1 MSKNYDSIDPLEA
14 KAAQSSTAAQAAIK
28 REIENILSS
37 YVGWFDPFAEL
48 TQNALDSVEERAAS
62 EKSKYKPAINILID
76 LKGNS
81 LTVSDNGTGLTK
93 EKYSQFLAPSFSFK
107 SGKTRGHKGVGA
119 TYLAYGYNFIQIATK
134 TPDFEHVGKMEN
146 ARDWLSDSN
155 PASNPLLIK
164 DSSGPVDADF
174 NNFDRG
180 VSVTIRF
187 DQNTTPGDLGWLKA
201 ESAQVWWNIL
211 TLKTGLGSVE
221 APLDLNVSLTIRRKN
236 GKVEKKKF
244 QSAEYNWPHKVV
256 TKSRKLVDVQKEA
269 DRLHQKHGKD
279 YRMTAGF
286 RNLDS
291 MYVTLKPNEIASS
304 ITLSDEEKAIV
315 SKFSPTIYACY
326 MYSARVWSDFN
337 DALKI
342 RSNVEILKPGI
353 QIATNNM
360 PHGEVIQIPLKRNI
374 GRQNQVHFLAHFENC
389 KADLGRKG
397 FQKEIVTFCEDI
409 SRKLIEGPFQKQRHV
424 LRQATGAKV
433 DLKRENLLDDWKSEM
448 EAHEKQSP
456 LIIKNS
462 NFFLPVK
469 EIAITSI
476 PTREQDVI
484 ALFHQLIAGGVI
496 RGIKIMSTNER
507 FTYDGMYRV
516 SFAPPKDH
524 HVFDRKKNPL
534 GVAVTDLQE
543 EGFLSKPKILEY
555 KFSLD
560 GLIEDLESGDK
571 NAKDIGLVVVWE
583 TGDLYQQKYS
593 IVSLLDEDNL
603 NERQYH
609 GTTHIIQNYQT
620 GAREMDLIVL
630 SELVD
635 YLNDPKGSVKRQKKK
650 YDS

>member
-1 MSKNYDSIDPLEA
+1 
-14 KAAQSSTAAQAAIK
+14 
-28 REIENILSS
+28 
-37 YVGWFDPFAEL
+37 
-48 TQNALDSVEERAAS
+48 
-62 EKSKYKPAINILID
+62 
-76 LKGNS
+76 
-81 LTVSDNGTGLTK
+81 
-93 EKYSQFLAPSFSFK
+93 
-107 SGKTRGHKGVGA
+107 
-119 TYLAYGYNFIQIATK
+119 
-134 TPDFEHVGKMEN
+134 
-146 ARDWLSDSN
+146 
-155 PASNPLLIK
+155 
-164 DSSGPVDADF
+164 
-174 NNFDRG
+174 
-180 VSVTIRF
+180 
-187 DQNTTPGDLGWLKA
+187 
-201 ESAQVWWNIL
+201 
-211 TLKTGLGSVE
+211 
-221 APLDLNVSLTIRRKN
+221 
-236 GKVEKKKF
+236 
-244 QSAEYNWPHKVV
+244 
-256 TKSRKLVDVQKEA
+256 
-269 DRLHQKHGKD
+269 
-279 YRMTAGF
+279 MTAGF

-326 MYSARVWSDFN
+326 MYSARVWSDYN
-337 DALKI
+337 DALKV

-374 GRQNQVHFLAHFENC
+374 GRQNQVHLLAHFENC

-433 DLKRENLLDDWKSEM
+433 DLNRENLLDDWKSEM

-456 LIIKNS
+456 LIIKNP

-496 RGIKIMSTNER
+496 RGIKIMSTNEK

-524 HVFDRKKNPL
+524 HVFDRKTNPL

-635 YLNDPKGSVKRQKKK
+635 YLNDPKGSVRRQKKK